1 MSRQWTCVETIVRS
15 IGSPFLTQHECCDG
29 KTHNMDALDDKF
41 DRHVSFLLQE
51 FEGQSFP
58 STLPRTCEESNII
71 TSLLQ
76 EWKPD
81 KQVELQ
87 YEIIACVRV
96 LDVLGIEVVT
106 RETLRACLNVCT
118 CESWRRAFLSGRLQ
132 KATEFLLHIAS
143 IESLPRGFMYSRGN
157 GVCNETAL
165 SLLVPQIQNK
175 NMIVCFLK
183 IAKSTLNKEQ
193 ICLISKLLH
202 VEADSSFKQ
211 CMNRALRDGEW
222 GVVDHMLRLYD
233 MDTTTLHQV
242 LVKAMERRKWKE
254 VEACL
259 ERGADI
265 ATACTET
272 GFDLNARSGERN
284 RTVLHDAISN
294 HKDTKEIVQALLQ
307 AGADPNVRDSDGE
320 TAVCTAVNYRNWDFA
335 LLLLMHSRAA
345 GTTVSHTFRNG
356 EPVLHFVCK
365 KGQSDL
371 VRELFTT
378 QTDPLATDGKGN
390 TLIMAAL
397 GGADSKNVRR
407 DYSRKPEPITPGSE
421 KENVMRVLIQS
432 GVATHQALLSQS
444 QLRSLKQEAQNV
456 TVDSFQSPMWQ
467 AVKTRKLRIA
477 RMQYAAGACCHEEIH
492 ELVNSEFIGHKLEET
507 NQRDTLKFS
516 EDFFSHFHARFDYE
530 PDDASACC
538 HTEIHELANSEY
550 VRQKVIHL
558 RNYSD
563 PFLARRDITFF
574 VENDVKHQI
583 KKDPFLAFLNDIFS
597 HVRSQGV
604 HYTVGQCCTQKHNAR
619 GDAELKFVREKTE
632 EMKNWCDIMDFLD
645 HISSHPRSLR
655 DICALTISHLIGC
668 GPQRDERAASLGLPD
683 SLRRRVLQDHVIS
696 SDFLKDYPP
705 DPEDREP
712 YRLLIGMCGNSS
724 LGFGF
729 CEPICS
735 CKIEEGE

>member
-1 MSRQWTCVETIVRS
+1 MRKKHT
-15 IGSPFLTQHECCDG
+15 
-29 KTHNMDALDDKF
+29 MDAFEDKF
-41 DRHVSFLLQE
+41 DTHASFLLHE

-58 STLPRTCEESNII
+58 SILPRTCEETNII

-76 EWKPD
+76 EWEPSKR
-81 KQVELQ
+81 VVLQ

-106 RETLRACLNVCT
+106 RETLRACLRVCT
-118 CESWRRAFLSGRLQ
+118 RESWRRAFLSGRLQ
-132 KATEFLLHIAS
+132 KAKEFLLHIAS
-143 IESLPRGFMYSRGN
+143 IESLPKGFMYSRGN

-165 SLLVPQIQNK
+165 SVLIPQIQNK

-183 IAKSTLNKEQ
+183 IAKSTLNREQ
-193 ICLISKLLH
+193 ICLISRLLN
-202 VEADSSFKQ
+202 VEADSRFKQ
-211 CMNRALRDGEW
+211 CIDRALRDGDW
-222 GVVDHMLRLYD
+222 SVVDHMLRLYD

-242 LVKAMERRKWKE
+242 LVKAMERREWKE

-284 RTVLHDAISN
+284 RTVLHDAMFN
-294 HKDTKEIVQALLQ
+294 YKDAMKEMVQALLQ

-320 TAVCTAVNYRNWDFA
+320 TVVCKAVDYRNWDFA
-335 LLLLMHSRAA
+335 LLLLMHSRAT
-345 GTTVSHTFRNG
+345 GTTVSQTFRNG

-397 GGADSKNVRR
+397 AGADS
-407 DYSRKPEPITPGSE
+407 DDFSWEPEPITPGSE

-444 QLRSLKQEAQNV
+444 QLRSLKQKAQNV

-467 AVKTRKLRIA
+467 AVKRRKLRIA
-477 RMQYAAGACCHEEIH
+477 RMLYAAGACCHEEIH
-492 ELVNSEFIGHKLEET
+492 ELVNSEFIRHKFEET

-516 EDFFSHFHARFDYE
+516 EDFFSHFISIFSCT

-538 HTEIHELANSEY
+538 HTEIHEMANSKY
-550 VRQKVIHL
+550 VRK
-558 RNYSD
+558 S
-563 PFLARRDITFF
+563 
-574 VENDVKHQI
+574 VKNVWNCRH
-583 KKDPFLAFLNDIFS
+583 FMGFLNDIFS
-597 HVRSQGV
+597 HVRSQGM
-604 HYTVGQCCTQKHNAR
+604 HYTVGQCCTQKHNAFF
-619 GDAELKFVREKTE
+619 DAELHFVRDRIE

-645 HISSHPRSLR
+645 SISSHPRSLR

-705 DPEDREP
+705 DPEDPVVVCRSG
-712 YRLLIGMCGNSS
+712 LLRQDFLSELRRPS
-724 LGFGF
+724 
-729 CEPICS
+729 CS
-735 CKIEEGE
+735 CQI

>member
-1 MSRQWTCVETIVRS
+1 MRKKHT
-15 IGSPFLTQHECCDG
+15 
-29 KTHNMDALDDKF
+29 MDAFEGTF
-41 DRHVSFLLQE
+41 DTHASFLLHE

-58 STLPRTCEESNII
+58 SILPRTCEETNII

-76 EWKPD
+76 EWEPD
-81 KQVELQ
+81 KRVVLQ

-106 RETLRACLNVCT
+106 RETLRACLIVCT
-118 CESWRRAFLSGRLQ
+118 RESWRRAFLSGRLQ
-132 KATEFLLHIAS
+132 KAKEFLLHIAS
-143 IESLPRGFMYSRGN
+143 IESLSKGFMYSRGN

-165 SLLVPQIQNK
+165 SPLVPQIQNK

-183 IAKSTLNKEQ
+183 IAKSTLNREQ
-193 ICLISKLLH
+193 ICLISRLLN
-202 VEADSSFKQ
+202 VEADSRFKQ
-211 CMNRALRDGEW
+211 CMDRALRDGEW

-242 LVKAMERRKWKE
+242 LVKAMERREWKE

-272 GFDLNARSGERN
+272 GFDLNAESGERN
-284 RTVLHDAISN
+284 STVLQDAMFS
-294 HKDTKEIVQALLQ
+294 HKDTMKEIVQALLQ
-307 AGADPNVRDSDGE
+307 AGADPYVLGSHGE
-320 TAVCTAVNYRNWDFA
+320 TLICSAVISRKWDCA
-335 LLLLMHSRAA
+335 LLLLMHTRAA
-345 GTTVSHTFRNG
+345 GSTVSHKFLNR
-356 EPVLHFVCK
+356 EPVLHFVCE

-371 VRELFTT
+371 VRVLFTT
-378 QTDPLATDGKGN
+378 QTNPLATDGKGN

-407 DYSRKPEPITPGSE
+407 DYYRKPEPITPGSE
-421 KENVMRVLIQS
+421 KENVIRVLIQS

-467 AVKTRKLRIA
+467 AVKRRKLRIA
-477 RMQYAAGACCHEEIH
+477 RMLYAAGACCHEELH

-507 NQRDTLKFS
+507 NQRDILKFS
-516 EDFFSHFHARFDYE
+516 GDFFSHFRSRFDYQ

-550 VRQKVIHL
+550 VRQKVKHL
-558 RNYSD
+558 RNSS
-563 PFLARRDITFF
+563 
-574 VENDVKHQI
+574 
-583 KKDPFLAFLNDIFS
+583 PFLAFLNDIFC
-597 HVRSQGV
+597 HVRSQGM
-604 HYTVGQCCTQKHNAR
+604 HYTVGQCCTQEHIPFWDGKLNY
-619 GDAELKFVREKTE
+619 VRTKTE
-632 EMKNWCDIMDFLD
+632 ERKKWCDIMDFLD
-645 HISSHPRSLR
+645 PISSHPRSLR

-668 GPQRDERAASLGLPD
+668 GPQRDKRAACLGLPD

-696 SDFLKDYPP
+696 SDFLKDYPS
-705 DPEDREP
+705 DPEDTHPFDGLMICGGCGPFEDDFQSEFREP
-712 YRLLIGMCGNSS
+712 
-724 LGFGF
+724 F
-729 CEPICS
+729 CS
-735 CKIEEGE
+735 CGIEEGE

>member
-1 MSRQWTCVETIVRS
+1 
-15 IGSPFLTQHECCDG
+15 
-29 KTHNMDALDDKF
+29 MDALDDKF

-58 STLPRTCEESNII
+58 CTLPRTCEESNII

-76 EWKPD
+76 EWQPDEQAERMYARIGCVRVLDVLDTELRD
-81 KQVELQ
+81 KQAELQ
-87 YEIIACVRV
+87 YEIVACVRV

-106 RETLRACLNVCT
+106 RETLRACLKVCT
-118 CESWRRAFLSGRLQ
+118 RASWRRAFLSRRLQ
-132 KATEFLLHIAS
+132 KAKEFLLHVAA
-143 IESLPRGFMYSRGN
+143 IESLPRGFIFPRECRVERCY
-157 GVCNETAL
+157 GVHNETAL

-193 ICLISKLLH
+193 ICLISNLLH
-202 VEADSSFKQ
+202 VEADSRFKQ

-233 MDTTTLHQV
+233 MDTTALHQV
-242 LVKAMERRKWKE
+242 LVKAMKRREWKE

-259 ERGADI
+259 GRGADI

-272 GFDLNARSGERN
+272 GFDLNARSGESN
-284 RTVLHDAISN
+284 RTVLHDAMFT
-294 HKDTKEIVQALLQ
+294 HKDVMKEMVQALLQ
-307 AGADPNVRDSDGE
+307 AGAEPNVRDSDGE
-320 TAVCTAVNYRNWDFA
+320 TVVCTAVNYRNWDFA
-335 LLLLMHSRAA
+335 LLLLMHTRAA
-345 GTTVSHTFRNG
+345 GTTVSQTFRNG

-397 GGADSKNVRR
+397 AGADS
-407 DYSRKPEPITPGSE
+407 DDFSWEPEPITPGSE

-444 QLRSLKQEAQNV
+444 QLRSLKQKAQNV

-467 AVKTRKLRIA
+467 AVKRRKLRIA
-477 RMQYAAGACCHEEIH
+477 RMLYAAGACCHEEIH
-492 ELVNSEFIGHKLEET
+492 ELVNSEFIGHKFEET
-507 NQRDTLKFS
+507 NQRDILKFS
-516 EDFFSHFHARFDYE
+516 EDFFSHFHSGFDYE

-538 HTEIHELANSEY
+538 HTGMHKLANSEY
-550 VRQKVIHL
+550 VRQKVKHV
-558 RNYSD
+558 RNSS
-563 PFLARRDITFF
+563 
-574 VENDVKHQI
+574 
-583 KKDPFLAFLNDIFS
+583 PFLAFLNDIFS
-597 HVRSQGV
+597 HVRSQGM
-604 HYTVGQCCTQKHNAR
+604 HYTVGECCTQEHFPFW
-619 GDAELKFVREKTE
+619 DAELNFVRKKTE
-632 EMKNWCDIMDFLD
+632 KMKNWCGIMDFLD

-668 GPQRDERAASLGLPD
+668 GPQRDERVASLGLPD

-705 DPEDREP
+705 DPEDIKEP
-712 YRLLIGMCGNSS
+712 YSGPWMCGGCGSIDEDFLS
-724 LGFGF
+724 ELHR
-729 CEPICS
+729 PPCS
-735 CKIEEGE
+735 CQIEEGE

>member
-1 MSRQWTCVETIVRS
+1 
-15 IGSPFLTQHECCDG
+15 
-29 KTHNMDALDDKF
+29 MDALDDTF
-41 DRHVSFLLQE
+41 DRHVSFLLHE

-58 STLPRTCEESNII
+58 STLPRTCEETNII

-76 EWKPD
+76 EMQPD
-81 KQVELQ
+81 KQAELQYARFGCFRVLDVLDKELRCTQAQLQ

-96 LDVLGIEVVT
+96 LDVLGIAVVT
-106 RETLRACLNVCT
+106 RETLRACLKVCT
-118 CESWRRAFLSGRLQ
+118 RASWRRDFLSGRLQ
-132 KATEFLLHIAS
+132 KAKEFLLHVAA
-143 IESLPRGFMYSRGN
+143 IESLPRGFIFPRECRVERCY
-157 GVCNETAL
+157 GVHNETAL

-183 IAKSTLNKEQ
+183 IAKSTLNSQQ
-193 ICLISKLLH
+193 ICLISNLLN
-202 VEADSSFKQ
+202 VEADSRFKQ

-222 GVVDHMLRLYD
+222 GVVDHMLRLYN

-242 LVKAMERRKWKE
+242 LVKAMERREWKE

-265 ATACTET
+265 TTACTET

-284 RTVLHDAISN
+284 RTVLHDCMFN

-320 TAVCTAVNYRNWDFA
+320 TLICTAVNYRNWDFA
-335 LLLLMHSRAA
+335 LLLLMHTRAA

-365 KGQSDL
+365 KGQSDV

-397 GGADSKNVRR
+397 GGADSKNIRNY
-407 DYSRKPEPITPGSE
+407 YSRKPEPITPGSE
-421 KENVMRVLIQS
+421 KENVMRVLIQL

-467 AVKTRKLRIA
+467 AVKRCKLRIA
-477 RMQYAAGACCHEEIH
+477 RMLYAAGACCNEEIH

-516 EDFFSHFHARFDYE
+516 EDFFSHFHSIFGYK

-538 HTEIHELANSEY
+538 HTEIHELANSKY
-550 VRQKVIHL
+550 VRKRLKNVW
-558 RNYSD
+558 NYRPFLTFLKRGSHTGGASGAGCSD
-563 PFLARRDITFF
+563 PAPLSTCPLTHKLRF
-574 VENDVKHQI
+574 
-583 KKDPFLAFLNDIFS
+583 
-597 HVRSQGV
+597 RS
-604 HYTVGQCCTQKHNAR
+604 
-619 GDAELKFVREKTE
+619 
-632 EMKNWCDIMDFLD
+632 
-645 HISSHPRSLR
+645 
-655 DICALTISHLIGC
+655 
-668 GPQRDERAASLGLPD
+668 
-683 SLRRRVLQDHVIS
+683 
-696 SDFLKDYPP
+696 
-705 DPEDREP
+705 
-712 YRLLIGMCGNSS
+712 RLLRSCSGR
-724 LGFGF
+724 GF
-729 CEPICS
+729 PYDMTS
-735 CKIEEGE
+735 